1 MKKILTDFVKRH
13 PVFSI
18 SLPIWVLIWMFFI
31 APLPTAAFYVVLP
44 MGAIIMFFSLFF
56 FGSNTL
62 RPVAVFVWTGPV
74 ALLLIG
80 TVASVLGVT
89 FAATDTYYIGVDVNT
104 PSGLKS
110 YKSMIQLDDT
120 SFNIWPL
127 NPYVRQP
134 KVKGEAVFCDL
145 GERKNLVLL
154 LSFQGDHYGL
164 DTLKSLP
171 WSAAGHMVNYQEKSQ
186 PFISGRYPLTG
197 DLTPILVTFP
207 DTANRDSMKAVS
219 PDSIITTY
227 GEGYSIHRIWVE
239 MTVAPYESG
248 QIEHHLPWLKD
259 RRVKRQ
265 FIRD

>member
-1 MKKILTDFVKRH
+1 MKESIVDFVKKH
-13 PVFSI
+13 PVFFI
-18 SLPIWVLIWMFFI
+18 SLPIWVLIWMFII
-31 APLPTAAFYVVLP
+31 APLPTAAFYVLIP
-44 MGAIIMFFSLFF
+44 IGGAALLFSLLFI
-56 FGSNTL
+56 SSQAL
-62 RPVAVFVWTGPV
+62 RPLFIFAWTGPV
-74 ALLLIG
+74 ALLLLIG
-80 TVASVLGVT
+80 IGGVLGVT
-89 FAATDTYYIGVDVNT
+89 SVATDTYRIGVDVNT

-110 YKSMIQLDDT
+110 YTSMVQLRDT

-145 GERKNLVLL
+145 GEGKNLVLL
-154 LSFQGDHYGL
+154 LSFQGDHYGS

-171 WSAAGHMVNYQEKSQ
+171 WRAAGHIVNYQEKSQ

-197 DLTPILVTFP
+197 NLTPILVTFP

-219 PDSIITTY
+219 PDSMITTH

-239 MTVAPYESG
+239 MTDAPYESG